1 VINLKDFEIAM
12 LLLTLSFAIPLIVSL
27 IIALPKMIKE
37 IFR

>member
-1 VINLKDFEIAM
+1 MKDFEIAM
-12 LLLTLSFAIPLIVSL
+12 LSLTLSFTIPLIVSL

>member
-1 VINLKDFEIAM
+1 VNSLKDFEIAM

-27 IIALPKMIKE
+27 IITLPKMIKE